1 MCGLVIIA
9 ILTGKIATVLTD
21 FGYAGPYISLYG
33 TEVSMVKKKRL
44 IGSSFHSMERDFQ
57 IYNFYKVCLY
67 TSKSTL
73 VPEVYVTGAFSLWK
87 K

>member
-33 TEVSMVKKKRL
+33 AEVSIVKKKRL
-44 IGSSFHSMERDFQ
+44 IGSSMERDFQ